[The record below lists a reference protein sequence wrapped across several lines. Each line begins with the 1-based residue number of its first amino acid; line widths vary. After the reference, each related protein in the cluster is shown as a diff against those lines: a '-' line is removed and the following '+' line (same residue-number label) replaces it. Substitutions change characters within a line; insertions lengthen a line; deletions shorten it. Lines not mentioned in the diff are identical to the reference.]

1 MRNGKIETLCL
12 AMITA
17 QVILFWLGQSSMVG
31 NKALPF
37 GAFIIP
43 AVLGFIVGIFGLSVI
58 VRELLNRQPIQFSL
72 LFACGL
78 CISSFLMY
86 QVNLGWQNLDFR
98 RGNDYSTDI
107 MNVPK
112 YNVSREG
119 RLNFGET
126 KFWSLFEISDK
137 TLKAD
142 ASSVIVPMLG
152 LDIKRLIKKM
162 ARNFGWIAIRYEV
175 LGSSSTGLTET
186 FEFKAG
192 SRLLRQRSDVVVR
205 VVSRQNYRAVID
217 IRSSSPNKRVDLGFN
232 NMMINKIRAQ
242 LLEMADDS
250 IISANQVAHAANL

>member
-1 MRNGKIETLCL
+1 MRNGKIETFCL

-17 QVILFWLGQSSMVG
+17 QVILFWLGQSSLVG

-37 GAFIIP
+37 GAFVIP
-43 AVLGFIVGIFGLSVI
+43 TVLGFIVGIFGLGVI
-58 VRELLNRQPIQFSL
+58 VKELLNRQPLRLPL

-78 CISSFLMY
+78 GLSSFVFY
-86 QVNLGWQNLDFR
+86 EV
-98 RGNDYSTDI
+98 
-107 MNVPK
+107 
-112 YNVSREG
+112 
-119 RLNFGET
+119 NFGET

-142 ASSVIVPMLG
+142 AGSVIVPMSG

-162 ARNFGWIAIRYEV
+162 ARNFGWIAVRYEV

-192 SRLLRQRSDVVVR
+192 SPLLRQRSDVVVR
-205 VVSRQNYRAVID
+205 VVSRQSYSAVID

-232 NMMINKIRAQ
+232 NMMINK
-242 LLEMADDS
+242 
-250 IISANQVAHAANL
+250 